1 MGIFSKK
8 SISFAKYYAIIFP
21 EFEEYQRYMN
31 LRVCFLY
38 SVLLVAGS
46 LLMAL
51 SVLSCASRP
60 SPLPGD
66 FEFPGGR
73 EREPE
78 PPGAPEF
85 PPEEAGGFPPIEEIT
100 ADTGLLLAFDDDYAD
115 IWERYLDLFDRYGAR
130 VTFFVQGDYSPFCT
144 VAENRGHEIGYH
156 TKNHFNLLKVSRQV
170 FLEETVG
177 GAESFRQR
185 GIPLK
190 AFAYPYGYSEPWMDE
205 VLWEN
210 FSILRGFGTTFRV
223 YNADAIKAGYI
234 SSKSI
239 DNNQYKND
247 AEFEADISDML
258 GSIKLSGGVLPL
270 TTHTIAA
277 EVSWGISPDRL
288 EYLLKTAAELEL
300 KFYRYGDFF

>member
-1 MGIFSKK
+1 
-8 SISFAKYYAIIFP
+8 
-21 EFEEYQRYMN
+21 MN
-31 LRVCFLY
+31 PRVCFLY
-38 SVLLVAGS
+38 SVLLAAGS

-51 SVLSCASRP
+51 NVLSCASRP
-60 SPLPGD
+60 PPSPGD
-66 FEFPGGR
+66 FEFPGNR

-78 PPGAPEF
+78 PEPRAPEF
-85 PPEEAGGFPPIEEIT
+85 SPEEAGSFPSIEEIV
-100 ADTGLLLAFDDDYAD
+100 ADAGLLLAFDDDYAD
-115 IWERYLDLFDRYGAR
+115 IWERYLDLFDRYEVR

-156 TKNHFNLLKVSRQV
+156 TKNHFNLLKVSRQE

-177 GAESFRQR
+177 GAESFRQQ

-205 VLWEN
+205 ILWEN
-210 FSILRGFGTTFRV
+210 FPILRGFGTTFRV

-239 DNNQYKND
+239 DNNQYKDD
-247 AEFEADISDML
+247 AEFEADISDMFT
-258 GSIKLSGGVLPL
+258 SIKLSGGFLPL

-277 EVSWGISPDRL
+277 EAPWGISPDRL